1 MSDCKHEMTQRN
13 ISENEQC
20 ADCGSIKIR
29 LDPALELDRYSPQE
43 WERWRRPRHAIW
55 LTLDDPRGCYAYMGY
70 LGQSLHCGIHGLCA
84 KCREWTG
91 DAPSE
96 VALENRRKEL
106 DRWMRAELPGLGLS
120 DADVLSATET
130 SYRAFFWW
138 ALDRVRT
145 RNGLPGGHFRDSQG
159 EKPRPELV
167 RVRRDTDP
175 SFENIVALG
184 PVQS

>member
-1 MSDCKHEMTQRN
+1 MICTHERHRLTA
-13 ISENEQC
+13 SGAKQC
-20 ADCGSIKIR
+20 ADCGSIEIR
-29 LDPALELDRYSPQE
+29 LDSPC
-43 WERWRRPRHAIW
+43 HAIW
-55 LTLDDPRGCYAYMGY
+55 ITLDDPRGCYAYMGY

-91 DAPSE
+91 DAPSK

-120 DADVLSATET
+120 DADVLGATET
-130 SYRAFFWW
+130 SYS
-138 ALDRVRT
+138 
-145 RNGLPGGHFRDSQG
+145 DSQG

-184 PVQS
+184 SVQS